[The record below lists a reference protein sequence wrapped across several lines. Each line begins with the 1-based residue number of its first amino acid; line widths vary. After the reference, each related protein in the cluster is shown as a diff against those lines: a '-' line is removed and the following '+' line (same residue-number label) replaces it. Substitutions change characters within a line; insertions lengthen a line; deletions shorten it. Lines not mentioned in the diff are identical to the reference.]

1 MGLEWLTVFGI
12 GFILGL
18 RHAFDPDH
26 FVAVSTI
33 ASRTGN
39 LVKAAASGLYW
50 GIGHTLTLFI
60 VGMLFIS
67 FKATVPETLALSMEM
82 VVGIMLV
89 ILGWTTF
96 RNFQKKKIHVHVHQH
111 EEGEPH
117 THFHSHEETA
127 RHDHTHVKKLGQKSL
142 IVGMIHGLAGSGALV
157 LLTMSSLHT
166 VTEAAI
172 YIVVFGVGTII
183 GMLLFATLI
192 GLPFVLLSKYSVHLE
207 KKLGMLAGIVSIVFG
222 VYFMYEIAFVEGLFS
237 L

>member
-1 MGLEWLTVFGI
+1 MGIEWLTVLGI
-12 GFILGL
+12 GFLLGL

-26 FVAVSTI
+26 IVAVSTI

-60 VGMLFIS
+60 VGMLFIG

-111 EEGEPH
+111 DEGEIH
-117 THFHSHEETA
+117 THFHSHKESDK
-127 RHDHTHVKKLGQKSL
+127 HNHTHLKKMEQKSL
-142 IVGMIHGLAGSGALV
+142 IIGMVHGLAGSGALV
-157 LLTMSSLHT
+157 LLTMSSLNT
-166 VTEAAI
+166 LTEATI
-172 YIVVFGVGTII
+172 YILVFGVGTIL

-192 GLPFVLLSKYSVHLE
+192 GLPFVLLSKYSVQLE

-222 VYFMYEIAFVEGLFS
+222 LYFMYEIAIVEGL
-237 L
+237 LLL

>member
-1 MGLEWLTVFGI
+1 MGIEWLTVFGI

-39 LVKAAASGLYW
+39 LVKAAAAGLYW
-50 GIGHTLTLFI
+50 GIGHTITLFI

-96 RNFQKKKIHVHVHQH
+96 RNFQKKKIHVHVHKH
-111 EEGEPH
+111 EERETH
-117 THFHSHEETA
+117 THFHSHEEIDN
-127 RHDHTHVKKLGQKSL
+127 HSHSHIKKMEQKSL
-142 IVGMIHGLAGSGALV
+142 IIGMVHGLAGSGALV

-172 YIVVFGVGTII
+172 YILVFGVGTIL

-192 GLPFVLLSKYSVHLE
+192 GLPFVLLSKHSVQLE

-222 VYFMYEIAFVEGLFS
+222 LYFMYEIAIVEGL
-237 L
+237 LLL